1 MADKDKPYRYF
12 DIEEEF
18 NSKEVKNLIHFQS
31 TKNNVKE
38 PIDSGKK
45 KVFNPLSL
53 LLLDPVFAPQM
64 WAKKLQYNKKIIAGS

>member
-18 NSKEVKNLIHFQS
+18 NSKEVKDLIHFQS
-31 TKNNVKE
+31 TKNNIKE

-53 LLLDPVFAPQM
+53 FPSVEEDRSDSP
-64 WAKKLQYNKKIIAGS
+64 KITIQ